1 MSWKDAKKT
10 AEEWIEEMH
19 LPKDLTGK
27 SIELKKLAEKLP
39 HQGVYREMIV
49 RAATR
54 LLRQRGAKVE

>member
-10 AEEWIEEMH
+10 AEAWVAGMS
-19 LPKDLTGK
+19 LPKNLTGK
-27 SIELKKLAEKLP
+27 SINLKQLAENLP
-39 HQGVYREMIV
+39 QQGVYREMIV

>member
-10 AEEWIEEMH
+10 AEEWVGQMG

-27 SIELKKLAEKLP
+27 SINIKQLAEKLP
-39 HQGVYREMIV
+39 QQGVYREMIV

-54 LLRQRGAKVE
+54 LLRQRGAKLE